1 MKLVALSAVLA
12 LASVQ
17 AQFGPGTSS
26 STSLGPA
33 PTESVGCRQVDGS
46 WVCAGPRSTGTS
58 TSAAAA
64 ATSQAGTPTTAT
76 SSAASGVPP
85 PPTESVGC
93 VLHVDHY
100 HCSGPAP
107 GLEGAA
113 SSVSSGIPP
122 PPTESVGCTLHVDH
136 YHCTGPAPGFEN
148 ITPTTTGEP
157 TIPSPTQS
165 SNCFWHETHWDCFD
179 SKEELDAAQNAEDT
193 GECIIHV
200 GHTHGDCSAEDLA
213 CGAILQEDF
222 NMGLHVGALFIIL
235 VTSGLGAM
243 IPLVTGWA
251 RKRNQSDESL
261 NTLTEDHN
269 DHTAFGRRAGLW
281 SNIFFLAKHFGTG
294 VILSTAFIHLLY
306 HGFVMFANECIGHM
320 SYESTAP
327 AIALA
332 AAFVTFLFDFIGS
345 RAAHKKYDHAQ
356 GARMG
361 SPGAE
366 KIRHN
371 SDTEHDHSHDGH
383 DHGYDLVLEGR
394 QNWEVILLELGIIFH
409 SIMIGVTLGA
419 GSGNGWTTLLI
430 VIVFHQFFEGLALGA
445 RIALLRTIS
454 KARQFLMAL
463 AFTLI
468 TPIGIG
474 IGIGVRKSF
483 SQNGKAS
490 LLSVGILN
498 SISAGILLYAA
509 FRLLSCDFTD
519 GPLRDA
525 KPYKVIAAILAM
537 ICGIIGMSVLGKW
550 A

>member
-1 MKLVALSAVLA
+1 MRSTLLSALLV
-12 LASVQ
+12 SVAVR
-17 AQFGPGTSS
+17 AQFGPATTSS
-26 STSLGPA
+26 SSSLGPA
-33 PTESVGCRQVDGS
+33 PTESIGCRQVDGA
-46 WVCAGPRSTGTS
+46 WECAGPRNSATS
-58 TSAAAA
+58 ATSSAAAA
-64 ATSQAGTPTTAT
+64 STSQAGTPTT
-76 SSAASGVPP
+76 SSLSSGVPP

-93 VLHVDHY
+93 VLHIDHY
-100 HCSGPAP
+100 HCEGPAS
-107 GLEGAA
+107 GYTA
-113 SSVSSGIPP
+113 S
-122 PPTESVGCTLHVDH
+122 
-136 YHCTGPAPGFEN
+136 
-148 ITPTTTGEP
+148 TTTNTEP
-157 TIPSPTQS
+157 TVPSPTES

-179 SKEELDAAQNAEDT
+179 SEEELEAAESAEDS

-213 CGAILQEDF
+213 CGAVLLEDF
-222 NMGLHVGALFIIL
+222 NMGLHVGGLFIIL

-243 IPLVTGWA
+243 IPLFTGWA
-251 RKRNQSDESL
+251 RKRSQSTDSL
-261 NTLTEDHN
+261 DARVSSVDQ

-281 SNIFFLAKHFGTG
+281 SNIFFIAKHFGTG

-332 AAFVTFLFDFIGS
+332 AAFVTFLFDFVGS
-345 RAAHKKYDHAQ
+345 RAAHRKYEHHVN
-356 GARMG
+356 GALG
-361 SPGAE
+361 SLGNE
-366 KIRHN
+366 KGPRA
-371 SDTEHDHSHDGH
+371 SPEHDHSHDGH

-394 QNWEVILLELGIIFH
+394 QNWEVVLLELGIIFH

-468 TPIGIG
+468 TPIGIA
-474 IGIGVRKSF
+474 IGIGVRESF

-525 KPYKVIAAILAM
+525 RPCKVIAALLAM
-537 ICGIIGMSVLGKW
+537 IAGMIGMSVLGKW